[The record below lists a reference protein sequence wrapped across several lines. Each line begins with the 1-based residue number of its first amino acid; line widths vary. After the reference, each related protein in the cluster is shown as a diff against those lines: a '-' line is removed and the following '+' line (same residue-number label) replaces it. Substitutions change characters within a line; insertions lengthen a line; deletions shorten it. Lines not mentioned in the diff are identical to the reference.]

1 MSLTRITPHGNESR
15 GVQGLRRLS
24 HRPQTLEAE
33 PRNELL
39 RRRVKASLHGL
50 RALVPELPRVVEG
63 SEWLAREPVR
73 DLLAQRIAE
82 EKEAT
87 LKLWRRRLA
96 VAEHKQVAWVKQRA
110 NQALEASLKPPALSA
125 SLSAIHPSSILQYHG
140 DQWAKLWTSSRAAGE
155 PSLAV
160 DDILSVIFGR
170 RVLWLLR
177 LV

>member
-82 EKEAT
+82 
-87 LKLWRRRLA
+87 
-96 VAEHKQVAWVKQRA
+96 
-110 NQALEASLKPPALSA
+110 
-125 SLSAIHPSSILQYHG
+125 
-140 DQWAKLWTSSRAAGE
+140 
-155 PSLAV
+155 
-160 DDILSVIFGR
+160 
-170 RVLWLLR
+170 
-177 LV
+177 